1 MLLDRVERD
10 IKRAVSVDAGVS
22 LPSMDFIDQ
31 LRKLEEL
38 RDALERRDRGGITE
52 LAVQRLERGGYDP
65 YALDLVEY
73 LKGTREGVR
82 AVLWRDRSFKLD
94 RFGQVDRGIF

>member
-1 MLLDRVERD
+1 M
-10 IKRAVSVDAGVS
+10 
-22 LPSMDFIDQ
+22 
-31 LRKLEEL
+31 
-38 RDALERRDRGGITE
+38 
-52 LAVQRLERGGYDP
+52 QRLERGGYDP

>member
-1 MLLDRVERD
+1 VLLDRVERD

-38 RDALERRDRGGITE
+38 RDALERRDRGE
-52 LAVQRLERGGYDP
+52 LPSLRCSVLSE
-65 YALDLVEY
+65 V
-73 LKGTREGVR
+73 GTS
-82 AVLWRDRSFKLD
+82 LMPWTWLN
-94 RFGQVDRGIF
+94 I